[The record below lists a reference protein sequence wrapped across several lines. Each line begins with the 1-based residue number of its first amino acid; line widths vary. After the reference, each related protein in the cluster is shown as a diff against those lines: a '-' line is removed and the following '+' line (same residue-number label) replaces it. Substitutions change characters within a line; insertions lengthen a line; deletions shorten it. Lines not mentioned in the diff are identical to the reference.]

1 MKFVKKIIGN
11 LAPFLIAF
19 LVVLILNTFIVRIYT
34 VQGGSMENTLHSG
47 NLILGSKIPY
57 TFNKQP
63 DYEKIV
69 VVDSRVNRKRTI
81 KDDFSD
87 AIKYNM
93 ITTIINKKPE
103 HIFWI
108 KRVIGKGGDLI
119 EIKDGIV
126 YRNNEVLEEPYIK
139 EQMIEGQTLK
149 IKIPEG
155 YVFVMGDNRNNSS
168 DSRYIGPIPIEN
180 VVAEYIIKV
189 K

>member
-34 VQGGSMENTLHSG
+34 VQGVSMENTLHSG
-47 NLILGSKIPY
+47 NLILGSKIPH
-57 TFNKQP
+57 TLNKQP

-69 VVDSRVNRKRTI
+69 VIDSRVSKKRTL
-81 KDDFSD
+81 KDDFLDS
-87 AIKYNM
+87 INYNLVSSL
-93 ITTIINKKPE
+93 INKKPE

-108 KRVIGKGGDLI
+108 KRVIGKEGDII
-119 EIKDGIV
+119 ELKNGLV
-126 YRNNEVLEEPYIK
+126 YRNNEVLNEIYIK
-139 EQMIEGQTLK
+139 EPMDKSNSLK
-149 IKIPEG
+149 IKVPDG

-180 VVAEYIIKV
+180 VVAEYMIKI